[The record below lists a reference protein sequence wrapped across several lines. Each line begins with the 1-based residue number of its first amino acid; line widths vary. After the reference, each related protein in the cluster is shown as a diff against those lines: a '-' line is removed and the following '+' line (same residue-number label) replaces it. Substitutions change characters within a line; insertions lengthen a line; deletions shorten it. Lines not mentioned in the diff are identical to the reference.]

1 MTNKKQKY
9 ILSSAA
15 VLAVGFASALGTM
28 NIVNNLTPRSLALE
42 DLPHCT
48 NVQMYE
54 KWAEYNHYSTVSSPI
69 NLTEDTIAS
78 YDIPNQTERCKVE
91 INLNGHTLSEAYY
104 DRYST
109 RSTIDVGNNAVVI
122 VNGDGGTLAYG
133 SPVDPELCTT
143 YEDGLTVCR
152 GESQPILGGSAP
164 VLNYVTEG
172 GELYLNDVNISSY
185 GDSVYNYRGTVV
197 ANNVTANN
205 SMWNSGGNLI
215 INSGDYQSISA
226 QDNATTTING
236 GTFRF
241 IRAESG
247 STMILNDGALTGGTI
262 KSYKN
267 LYNDNRPVPDDETI
281 SPTFDITINGGNY
294 ENANIYSP
302 VTITGGDFENVSIKH
317 DPYAPAEAIAADQF
331 IEGPDGTITINHTP
345 DPVVAVISGGNFSN
359 STIAKGSEISGGT
372 FDNTTFTRDTTISD
386 GSFENSTINNY
397 TTITGG
403 SFENTTIPGNATIT
417 NGSFVGSSIT
427 NSNSEI
433 SGGSFKA
440 TNISRSADISGG
452 SFDNIPAA
460 TNVVAD
466 KKVIENE
473 DGSYSVVDE
482 DAPGE
487 EPIPQCEIR
496 IYTDENTFTTYTG
509 SITLTE
515 DTIAS
520 YEVDDQSG
528 ICRFTINLN
537 GKKLTSVDNKE
548 AISIGSNVSA
558 KINGENGTI
567 EQSNTNNP
575 ESTEPAPAA
584 IAIKDEG
591 AASIKDVTIATNS
604 EENPGISNSGKATLS
619 NVNAGENT
627 NIENNDGGELI
638 INSGDYKNITTT
650 DSGGVTVNGGKVE
663 EVIANNSSEVT
674 INDGDFTG
682 STITSTESDPVTGA
696 TIPSTESGNVTVNG
710 GTFENSTINSAST
723 INEGNFTGATI
734 NAPANVTDGS
744 FENTDFNGQTNISGG
759 DFSGTNINGQSEISG
774 GNFDNSSINGQSEI
788 SGGSFENSNIT
799 APATISDGTFTGTT
813 VSDESAISGGNFDGS
828 EINGQSTITDGN
840 FENSNINGQTDI
852 SGGTFENSNITAP
865 ATITDGNFT
874 GTTVTDNSEISGG
887 SFENSTI
894 SGDSEI
900 SGGSFENS
908 NISGQSN
915 ITDGNFT
922 GTTLSDN
929 TEISGGSFDTR
940 PSEDSLPTGAE
951 VIEHDDG
958 TFEIRSPESG
968 STGTTETPTE
978 TPTETETPAETPAET
993 VPEEEAIKT
1002 PNTGGFLASE
1012 TGGKQF
1018 FIGAILAVEGAILA
1032 ICGYVLH
1039 RLYKNYRVDFR
1050 RK

>member
-48 NVQMYE
+48 NVQQLQRWNGE
-54 KWAEYNHYSTVSSPI
+54 TLTVSSPI
-69 NLTEDTIAS
+69 NITEDIIAS
-78 YDIPNQTERCKVE
+78 YRVPNQTERCKVE
-91 INLNGHTLSEAYY
+91 INLNGHTVSAAYG
-104 DRYST
+104 DQYSVYPSLT
-109 RSTIDVGNNAVVI
+109 VGQNAVVV
-122 VNGDGGTLAYG
+122 VNGNNGKFTVG
-133 SPVDPELCTT
+133 SPQNQPQEPECYTDYYTNPDGSTSSSTYCVEHPDPIPAIGGAAS
-143 YEDGLTVCR
+143 DGV
-152 GESQPILGGSAP
+152 
-164 VLNYVTEG
+164 YVGQG
-172 GELYLNDVNISSY
+172 GELYLNDITVGGE
-185 GDSVYNYRGTVV
+185 GDAVYIGSGGTVI
-197 ANNVTANN
+197 ANNVTANG
-205 SMWNSGGNLI
+205 SMWNNGGNLT
-215 INSGDYQSISA
+215 INGGDYYSVSA
-226 QDNATTTING
+226 KRNGQTTINDGSFQYIRVETGSTMTING
-236 GTFRF
+236 GT
-241 IRAESG
+241 SHG
-247 STMILNDGALTGGTI
+247 SSRYNTII
-262 KSYKN
+262 KSYNN
-267 LYNDNRPVPDDETI
+267 LSEDNMPIGSDETV
-281 SPTFDITINGGNY
+281 SPTFDITINDGDY
-294 ENANIYSP
+294 ENVSIYGP
-302 VTITGGDFENVSIKH
+302 VTITGGDFENVSITN
-317 DPYAPAEAIAADQF
+317 DPYGPAEAIAADQF
-331 IEGPDGTITINHTP
+331 IENPDGTITIHHTQ
-345 DPVVAVISGGNFSN
+345 DPVKAVISGGNFSN
-359 STIAKGSEISGGT
+359 STIDRGSEVSGGD
-372 FDNTTFTRDTTISD
+372 FDNTTFTKDVTISN
-386 GSFENSTINNY
+386 GSFENSSLNKY

-403 SFENTTIPGNATIT
+403 SFEGTTIPGNATIT

-515 DTIAS
+515 DTVAS

-537 GKKLTSVDNKE
+537 GNKLTSVDNKE

-567 EQSNTNNP
+567 EQANTDDPN
-575 ESTEPAPAA
+575 SSEPAPAA
-584 IAIKDEG
+584 IVIKDEG
-591 AASIKDVTIATNS
+591 AASIKDVTIETNS

-619 NVNAGENT
+619 NVSAGEGT
-627 NIENNDGGELI
+627 NIENNDGGELVV
-638 INSGDYKNITTT
+638 NSGEYSNITTT
-650 DSGGVTVNGGKVE
+650 DSGSVTVNGGKVD
-663 EVIANNSSEVT
+663 EVVTNNNSEVT
-674 INDGDFTG
+674 INDGDFTD
-682 STITSTESDPVTGA
+682 STITSSNNGQTGGEST
-696 TIPSTESGNVTVNG
+696 PSTNPGSVTVNG
-710 GTFENSTINSAST
+710 GNFGNSTIDVPS
-723 INEGNFTGATI
+723 
-734 NAPANVTDGS
+734 
-744 FENTDFNGQTNISGG
+744 NITGG
-759 DFSGTNINGQSEISG
+759 DF
-774 GNFDNSSINGQSEI
+774 DNANINGQSEI
-788 SGGSFENSNIT
+788 SGGSFEDTNINGQSEISGGTFENSNIT
-799 APATISDGTFTGTT
+799 APANITDGTFNGTT
-813 VSDESAISGGNFDGS
+813 VSNESEISGGNFDGS

-840 FENSNINGQTDI
+840 FENTNINGQSD
-852 SGGTFENSNITAP
+852 
-865 ATITDGNFT
+865 
-874 GTTVTDNSEISGG
+874 ISGG
-887 SFENSTI
+887 SFDNTNVN
-894 SGDSEI
+894 GQSEI

-908 NISGQSN
+908 NINGQTT
-915 ITDGNFT
+915 ITDGTFT
-922 GTTLSDN
+922 GTTVSDD

-940 PSEDSLPTGAE
+940 PSEDNLPEGTE
-951 VIEHDDG
+951 IVEHDDG
-958 TFEIRSPESG
+958 TFEIRNTATSGESG
-968 STGTTETPTE
+968 NTETT
-978 TPTETETPAETPAET
+978 TPAEN

-1018 FIGAILAVEGAILA
+1018 FIGAIIAVEGAILA
-1032 ICGYVLH
+1032 ICGYVLL